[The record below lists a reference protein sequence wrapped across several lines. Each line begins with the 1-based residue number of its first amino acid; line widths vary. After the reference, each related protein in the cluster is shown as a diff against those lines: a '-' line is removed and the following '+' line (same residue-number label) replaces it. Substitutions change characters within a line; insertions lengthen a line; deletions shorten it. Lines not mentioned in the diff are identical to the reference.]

1 MPRGRLR
8 YGYWMPVFGGWL
20 RNVEDEQMQAD
31 WAYVSRLARRSEQVG
46 FDLSLIAEL
55 NLNDIKGIGAPS
67 LDAWSTS
74 AALAAVTERLELMVA
89 VRPTFH
95 APALLAKQAA
105 NIDHISNGRL
115 SLNVVSSW
123 WEQEARMYGVNFE
136 KHDDRYARTSEWL
149 DVLNGT
155 WTEPKF
161 SYSGKYY
168 SVENTVLEPKPVRK
182 PRPTLY
188 AGGESEAAKN
198 LIAQKCDAYVMHGD
212 TPEYVAAKVADM
224 RERRERFGLP
234 PMIFGVAGYAI
245 VRETEA
251 AAQRELERITDV
263 KQNASGFAN
272 YQQWLNGTQLE
283 QRMSIEEY
291 SVSNRGLRSGLV
303 GTPAQVQDQLGK
315 FEEAGVDLVL
325 LQFSPQYEEM
335 ERFGETV
342 ISELVQV

>member
-1 MPRGRLR
+1 
-8 YGYWMPVFGGWL
+8 
-20 RNVEDEQMQAD
+20 
-31 WAYVSRLARRSEQVG
+31 
-46 FDLSLIAEL
+46 
-55 NLNDIKGIGAPS
+55 
-67 LDAWSTS
+67 
-74 AALAAVTERLELMVA
+74 
-89 VRPTFH
+89 
-95 APALLAKQAA
+95 
-105 NIDHISNGRL
+105 
-115 SLNVVSSW
+115 
-123 WEQEARMYGVNFE
+123 MYGVNFE

-234 PMIFGVAGYAI
+234 PMNFGVAGYAI

-291 SVSNRGLRSGLV
+291 SVSNRGLRAGLV

>member
-1 MPRGRLR
+1 MPKGRLR

-212 TPEYVAAKVADM
+212 SPEYVAAKVADM

-234 PMIFGVAGYAI
+234 PMHFGVAGYAI

-251 AAQRELERITDV
+251 EARRELERITDV

-303 GTPAQVQDQLGK
+303 GTPAKVQDQLGK
-315 FEEAGVDLVL
+315 FEKAGVDLVL